1 MHALADAMALT
12 PSTTVLD
19 IGGTAGNWSL
29 LDLRPRVTLLNLVAG
44 DVHADGTKLPF
55 RDDSFDI
62 AFSNSTIEHVGDL
75 AAQREFAHEVSRI
88 SRAYFVQTPNRYF
101 PVEPHYMTPLVQFL
115 PRGLFRRVARNF
127 TVWGLITRPDAAT
140 IDAAVRSID
149 LITPSRM
156 RALFPDAEIR
166 TERWLGLAKSLIAV
180 RRAGKR
186 NDPVAAGIGR
196 A

>member
-62 AFSNSTIEHVGDL
+62 AASQFGVML
-75 AAQREFAHEVSRI
+75 
-88 SRAYFVQTPNRYF
+88 F
-101 PVEPHYMTPLVQFL
+101 PDL
-115 PRGLFRRVARNF
+115 PRGLRDTDVDITQRRLVR
-127 TVWGLITRPDAAT
+127 TVQREGDHVRGTFVRQVPLI
-140 IDAAVRSID
+140 
-149 LITPSRM
+149 
-156 RALFPDAEIR
+156 
-166 TERWLGLAKSLIAV
+166 
-180 RRAGKR
+180 
-186 NDPVAAGIGR
+186 
-196 A
+196 